1 MVENIKLENLT
12 TGAVLELSST
22 STPYFI
28 LDACLWGAIESQ
40 RYEYKYIN
48 QIGVQITNTTLET
61 RDIEITGWIVAEQP
75 ILMTQRKQILN
86 KFVSP
91 LQTIRLYYKDK
102 YIDFVPDRTI
112 SYGTGMEDNNE
123 VITHFQ
129 ITGVAPDPRF
139 RDVSEQNI
147 LNAFYT
153 KMFMFPLIF
162 TDENEYGGV
171 VFGIKNASSGSVL
184 FNIHVDGDLPTGMK
198 IKFRSLTGEVK
209 NPVITNV
216 ANQTYV
222 KINKTIEK
230 DEEVIINTNVGYKS
244 IEGKLA
250 SESEYSNYFQYR
262 DINSAWLQLEPGD
275 NILIYGADTNV
286 DNLEV
291 LINYYN
297 TWLEVQEW
305 D

>member
-1 MVENIKLENLT
+1 MVENIKLKNLT
-12 TGAVLELSST
+12 TGAVLELSSI

-61 RDIEITGWIVAEQP
+61 RDIEITGWIVAEEP
-75 ILMTQRKQILN
+75 ILMTQRKQVLN
-86 KFVSP
+86 RFVSP

-102 YIDFVPDRTI
+102 YIDFVPDSTI
-112 SYGTGMEDNNE
+112 SYGTGIEDNNE
-123 VITHFQ
+123 VISHFQ

-139 RDVSEQNI
+139 RDASEQNV
-147 LNAFYT
+147 LNASYT

-171 VFGIKNASSGSVL
+171 VFGIKNSRSVL
-184 FNIHVDGDLPTGMK
+184 FNIHVDGDLPVGMK
-198 IKFRSLTGEVK
+198 IKFRSLTGEVT

-222 KINKTIEK
+222 KINKTLAK

-262 DINSAWLQLEPGD
+262 NINSAWLQLEPGD
-275 NILIYGADTNV
+275 NILIYGADSNV

-291 LINYYN
+291 VINYN
-297 TWLEVQEW
+297 NAWLEVQEW

>member
-12 TGAVLELSST
+12 TGAVLELSSI

-28 LDACLWGAIESQ
+28 LDTCLWSAIESQ

-61 RDIEITGWIVAEQP
+61 RDIEITGWIVAEEP
-75 ILMTQRKQILN
+75 ILMTQRKQVLN
-86 KFVSP
+86 RFVSP
-91 LQTIRLYYKDK
+91 LQTIRLYYKNK
-102 YIDFVPDRTI
+102 YIDFVPDSTI
-112 SYGTGMEDNNE
+112 NYGTSMGDNNE
-123 VITHFQ
+123 VISHFQ

-139 RDVSEQNI
+139 RDVAEQNI

-153 KMFMFPLIF
+153 RAFMFPLIF
-162 TDENEYGGV
+162 TEDNEYGGV
-171 VFGIKNASSGSVL
+171 VFGIKNSVGLL
-184 FNIHVDGDLPTGMK
+184 FNIHVDGDLPVGMK
-198 IKFRSLTGEVK
+198 IKFRSLVGEVV

-216 ANQTYV
+216 ANQMYV
-222 KINKTIEK
+222 KINKTLVK

-244 IEGKLA
+244 IEGKLV

-275 NILIYGADTNV
+275 NILIYGADSNV

-291 LINYYN
+291 VINYN
-297 TWLEVQEW
+297 NAWLEVQEW